1 MSMYVFDVE
10 AVKNRLASFGYEV
23 READMVSLTFAVD
36 KVRSSIKNDIN
47 WQDVPDGLFHIA
59 VDMACGEFLMQKLT
73 FSPDDINLDLDS
85 AVSQI
90 QEGDTNIRF
99 GLGEGSTTPEQKLTS
114 FINYLL
120 NYGKDEFN
128 SFRRLR
134 W

>member
-36 KVRSSIKNDIN
+36 KVRSSIKNDVN